1 MKRMIYKNSNWLK
14 LYFAWN
20 QQAICEQYLFEYVDV
35 FFVCLFCFFI
45 FKINLLKYAYYINFL
60 S

>member
-20 QQAICEQYLFEYVDV
+20 QQAIFEQYLFEYVNV
-35 FFVCLFCFFI
+35 FD
-45 FKINLLKYAYYINFL
+45 A
-60 S
+60 

>member
-1 MKRMIYKNSNWLK
+1 MKRMIYKNSNLLK

-20 QQAICEQYLFEYVDV
+20 QQAICEQYLFEYVNV
-35 FFVCLFCFFI
+35 FYVGVHFGFYSFFVHCLPD
-45 FKINLLKYAYYINFL
+45 K